1 MILYPR
7 ELQGDEKA
15 RDEEEETSAYDQL
28 LWSIVGKK
36 QRTGKRRLQEEE
48 RVPGAGEH
56 ATDAD
61 DSGDEVESVVS
72 NGSDEVA
79 SESGGEES
87 GGINGLCSLGYVDD
101 L

>member
-1 MILYPR
+1 MYPR

-36 QRTGKRRLQEEE
+36 QRTGKRRLEEE

-61 DSGDEVESVVS
+61 DSGDEVESVMS
-72 NGSDEVA
+72 DSSDEVA

-87 GGINGLCSLGYVDD
+87 GGTNGLCSLGYVDD
-101 L
+101 W